1 MLSMSFSVIC
11 IFSCIW
17 AVFSGNSAQTAAALL
32 DGAGR
37 AVEVTLSLIGVMS
50 LWSGVMNVL
59 KEAGAIS
66 KLSKLMNPIMRLIFK
81 KPCEEA
87 VACLA
92 ANFLGIGNAATPLG
106 IAALKKIQNGD
117 IIANDD
123 GIMLTALCC
132 ASFSAI
138 PTTVLTLRRAAG
150 GVLLFELLP
159 VIWLVGIIGTISAI
173 LCVKLLAFLLPKK
186 RGKNNA

>member
-1 MLSMSFSVIC
+1 MLALSFSVIC
-11 IFSCIW
+11 IISCVW
-17 AVFSGNSAQTAAALL
+17 AIFSGNSAETAAALL

-81 KPCEEA
+81 EPCEEA

-117 IIANDD
+117 TTANDD
-123 GIMLTALCC
+123 GIMLTVLCC
-132 ASFSAI
+132 ASFSAV
-138 PTTVLTLRRAAG
+138 PTTVLALRRAAG
-150 GVLLFELLP
+150 GVMLFELLP
-159 VIWLVGIIGTISAI
+159 VIWLVGIIGTVSAVV
-173 LCVKLLAFLLPKK
+173 CVKILAFFLPKK
-186 RGKNNA
+186 RGCDNA